1 MFNKM
6 QKYVIL
12 MIVLCTWQIVLANE
26 DDYKLL
32 VDLPP
37 DHFSCY
43 LNAFPEANQYW
54 CAGRHS
60 ECTKQL
66 EKLLP
71 DTDGICWGYES
82 DCLPDNRYIKP
93 QCSGDHTGWVAS
105 KSVQVETFFTQ
116 ADFGYIRQQNNEMMV
131 MCEPLFPGDSV
142 LECSKYARFCRGRNL
157 MIDFGNLLNN
167 TDQFRYKTDVLSI
180 GHIGGYCKY
189 HEKRLKTELE
199 HFSALQS
206 WAPEMRN
213 FVELPQRPL
222 DSGICDRIIDKPT
235 FIMKI
240 DAGKHFIRYWKNLQ
254 FIYQNLSYHC
264 SGEHVPSL
272 L

>member
-1 MFNKM
+1 M
-6 QKYVIL
+6 QELLVL
-12 MIVLCTWQIVLANE
+12 AVVLCVCQVVLANE
-26 DDYKLL
+26 EDDNDYQLL

-37 DHFSCY
+37 YHFPCY
-43 LNAFPEANQYW
+43 FNAFPKASRYW
-54 CAGRHS
+54 CVERPLK
-60 ECTKQL
+60 CTKQL
-66 EKLLP
+66 DKLKS
-71 DTDGICWGYES
+71 DAGRRICWGYES
-82 DCLPDNRYIKP
+82 DCQPDDRYITP
-93 QCSGDHTGWVAS
+93 QCSGDHSGYVTS

-157 MIDFGNLLNN
+157 LIDFGNLLNN
-167 TDQFRYKTDVLSI
+167 TEQFRYKTDVLSI
-180 GHIGGYCKY
+180 GQIGGYCKFY
-189 HEKRLKTELE
+189 ESRLKPELE
-199 HFSALQS
+199 HLSALQS

-222 DSGICDRIIDKPT
+222 DSGLCDRIIDKPT

-240 DAGKHFIRYWKNLQ
+240 DAGKYFKFFKTVKFL
-254 FIYQNLSYHC
+254 YQVYHC
-264 SGEHVPSL
+264 SGEYVPSL